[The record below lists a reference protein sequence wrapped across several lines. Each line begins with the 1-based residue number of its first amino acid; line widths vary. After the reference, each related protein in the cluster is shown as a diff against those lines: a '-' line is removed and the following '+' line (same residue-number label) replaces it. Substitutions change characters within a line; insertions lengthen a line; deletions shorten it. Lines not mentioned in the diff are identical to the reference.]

1 MSDYRAE
8 VLADS
13 AYEHPHTGELLR
25 VTTML
30 ATFPRFILA
39 EWNTHRMLSRNSNS
53 SRAIPPERQIA
64 AVREAPFVPATFNK
78 RVKGMGVGEAL
89 DMSDAERARWAW
101 LRAAEHATDQAEIL
115 LDLDVDKSRI
125 NRLLEPFLWHSAIFT
140 ATDWDNVW
148 ALRDAPTAQPEFQ
161 TIAHMLREAQLMS
174 SPELLAP
181 GEWHLPGLAPVEREA
196 MVLAREYPRP
206 TPEATTD
213 LWKRVSAGRL
223 AKWTSYGREHEYEDA
238 LVAQTRCEGLISSFH
253 LSPLEHQCRP
263 FTDGEWACVDYAK
276 RALRET
282 AWTTDRPV
290 PEWMLR
296 QLEYAG
302 NLRGFVQ
309 FRKEIAN
316 EHDASLAQATA

>member
-1 MSDYRAE
+1 MSEYRAE

-13 AYEHPHTGELLR
+13 AYEHPVTGELLR

-64 AVREAPFVPATFNK
+64 AVRESPFVPATFNR
-78 RVKGMGVGEAL
+78 RVKGMGVGEEL
-89 DMSDAERARWAW
+89 PDRDAERARRAW
-101 LRAAEHATDQAEIL
+101 LRAATTACIEAEYL
-115 LDLDVDKSRI
+115 LDMDVDKSRI
-125 NRLLEPFLWHSAIFT
+125 NRLLEPFLWHTAIFT

-161 TIAHMLREAQLMS
+161 TIASLMRETMGAS
-174 SPELLAP
+174 SPVLLAP
-181 GEWHLPGLAPVEREA
+181 GQWHLPGLTHNEWAETRRPETTQIE
-196 MVLAREYPRP
+196 EY
-206 TPEATTD
+206 
-213 LWKRVSAGRL
+213 KQVSAGRL
-223 AKWTSYGREHEYEDA
+223 AKWTSYGREYEYEGA
-238 LVAQTRCEGLISSFH
+238 LFAQTRCGALISSFH

-263 FTDGEWACVDYAK
+263 FTDDEWALVYSMQRQLATA
-276 RALRET
+276 RAIW
-282 AWTTDRPV
+282 AQP
-290 PEWMLR
+290 PQWMLR

-316 EHDASLAQATA
+316 EHDASRSDLLV